1 MTRFVVTAAFVFFS
15 DQASGSIGLCC
26 GSQFDPRKLRLVSL
40 LLDSDR
46 TMFANS
52 KAMWLQLAAFG
63 CQSTE
68 FMQIPKS
75 TRDLIHRPDDDF
87 GLVIGYFVA
96 NHSSEH
102 ARLGIRRASWLGWI
116 LTLTNAPTCS
126 FTDGTAGL
134 ADRCKGRSF
143 HLLLELSLIE
153 LSSNRKSDHRASS
166 KVKVNKLVN

>member
-1 MTRFVVTAAFVFFS
+1 MARFVVTAALVFFS

-26 GSQFDPRKLRLVSL
+26 GSQFDPRKLRLVSV

-46 TMFANS
+46 TMLANS

-63 CQSTE
+63 CHATE

-75 TRDLIHRPDDDF
+75 TRDLIYRSDDDF

-96 NHSSEH
+96 NHSPEH
-102 ARLGIRRASWLGWI
+102 ARLGIRWASRLGWVF
-116 LTLTNAPTCS
+116 TLTNASTSCLADS
-126 FTDGTAGL
+126 TAGL
-134 ADRCKGRSF
+134 ADRCEGRCF
-143 HLLLELSLIE
+143 YLLLQLSLVE
-153 LSSNRKSDHRASS
+153 LSSNREPDHRASS

>member
-1 MTRFVVTAAFVFFS
+1 MARFVVTASLVLFS
-15 DQASGSIGLCC
+15 NQASRSIGLCC

-46 TMFANS
+46 TMLANS

-63 CQSTE
+63 CHATE

-75 TRDLIHRPDDDF
+75 TRDLIYRSDDDF

-96 NHSSEH
+96 NHSPEH
-102 ARLGIRRASWLGWI
+102 ARLGIRWASWLGWVF
-116 LTLTNAPTCS
+116 TLANAPTCC

-134 ADRCKGRSF
+134 ADRCKGGSF
-143 HLLLELSLIE
+143 HLLLQLSLIE
-153 LSSNRKSDHRASS
+153 LSSNGEPDHRASS
-166 KVKVNKLVN
+166 KVKVNRLVN